1 MLYKFFNGTKLRLF
15 LSFLVLTSPS
25 IKADWFALNMTRGVT
40 DVSNEVFELHMLIF
54 WICVA
59 IGVVVF
65 SVMFYSMWAHTKKK
79 NPEPAKF
86 HENHKLEIAW
96 TIIPFLILIAMA
108 VPASKTLVKIYDDEA
123 GDINIQVT
131 GYQWKWQYRYLED
144 DVSFFS
150 NLSTDL
156 DEIYNLVPKGENYL
170 QEVDEMV
177 VIPVGKK
184 VRFLI
189 TANDVIH
196 SWWMPA
202 FAIKQDAIPGFVNT
216 AWTVVDKP
224 GIYRGKCTELCGK
237 NHGFMPIV
245 VKVVEQ
251 EEYDLWVNEK
261 KQAAIRL
268 AELTTKEWT
277 TAELME
283 RGETVYD
290 INCVACHQTEGQG
303 IAGIFPALAG
313 SDIALYEKD
322 KHIEIL
328 MEGVSGAAMNSF
340 DYLSEV
346 ELAAVITYTRQAWGN
361 AENGDGE
368 IVIPKDI
375 VDYNC
380 LLYTSPSPRDP
391 KTSRMPSSA

>member
-1 MLYKFFNGTKLRLF
+1 MFLNLF
-15 LSFLVLTSPS
+15 KYLNKKILFVILFITAPL
-25 IKADWFALNMTRGVT
+25 INADWFALNMTRGIT
-40 DVSNEVFELHMLIF
+40 DISNEVFELHMLIF

-59 IGVVVF
+59 IGVLVF
-65 SVMFYSMWAHTKKK
+65 GVMFYSMYAHTRKK
-79 NPEPAKF
+79 NPVPATF
-86 HENHKLEIAW
+86 DDNHKLEIAW

-108 VPASKTLVKIYDDEA
+108 IPASKTLIKMYDDTA

-150 NLSTDL
+150 NLATDW
-156 DEIYNLVPKGENYL
+156 DEINNLVPKGENYL

-177 VIPVGKK
+177 VIPTGKK

-216 AWTVVDKP
+216 AWTKVDVP

-251 EEYDLWVNEK
+251 DEYEEWVGIK
-261 KQAAIRL
+261 KEEAQKL

-277 TAELME
+277 TEELVS
-283 RGETVYD
+283 RGQSVYEV
-290 INCVACHQTEGQG
+290 NCVACHQTNGQG
-303 IAGIFPALAG
+303 IAGIFPALVG
-313 SDIALYEKD
+313 SDIVLNNKERN
-322 KHIEIL
+322 IEIL
-328 MEGVSGAAMNSF
+328 MEGVQGAAMNSF
-340 DYLSEV
+340 SYLSEV
-346 ELAAVITYTRQAWGN
+346 EIASVITYTRQSWGN
-361 AENGDGE
+361 DKKGDGE
-368 IVIPKDI
+368 VVVPKDI
-375 VDYNC
+375 VDYKE
-380 LLYTSPSPRDP
+380 P
-391 KTSRMPSSA
+391 KI

>member
-1 MLYKFFNGTKLRLF
+1 M
-15 LSFLVLTSPS
+15 SFKYLQNLQIKIMSALLIFSAPM
-25 IKADWFALNMTRGVT
+25 KADWFALNMTRGVT
-40 DVSNEVFELHMLIF
+40 DISNEVFELHMLIF

-65 SVMFYSMWAHTKKK
+65 GVMFYSMYAHTKKK
-79 NPEPAKF
+79 NPVAASF
-86 HENHKLEIAW
+86 HENHKVEIAW

-108 VPASKTLVKIYDDEA
+108 IPASKTLVKIYDDEA
-123 GDINIQVT
+123 GDLNIQVT
-131 GYQWKWQYRYLED
+131 GYQWKWQYNYLED

-150 NLSTDL
+150 NLSTDM
-156 DEIYNLVPKGENYL
+156 DEINNLVPKGENYL

-216 AWTVVDKP
+216 AWTKVDKP

-251 EEYDLWVNEK
+251 NEYDEWVSGK
-261 KQAAIRL
+261 KEAAMKM
-268 AELTTKEWT
+268 AELTTKDW
-277 TAELME
+277 TAEELVA
-283 RGETVYD
+283 RGESVYAV
-290 INCVACHQTEGQG
+290 NCVACHQTNGQG
-303 IAGIFPALAG
+303 IPGIFPALAG
-313 SDIALYEKD
+313 SDVVLNNKERN
-322 KHIEIL
+322 IEIL
-328 MEGVSGAAMNSF
+328 MEGVQGAAMNSF
-340 DYLSEV
+340 SYLSEV
-346 ELAAVITYTRQAWGN
+346 ELAAVITYTRQSWGN
-361 AENGDGE
+361 ENNGDGE
-368 IVIPKDI
+368 IVVPKDI
-375 VDYNC
+375 VDYKK
-380 LLYTSPSPRDP
+380 P
-391 KTSRMPSSA
+391 KI

>member
-1 MLYKFFNGTKLRLF
+1 MSYLTKSINNHIVKIFVVLF
-15 LSFLVLTSPS
+15 SYTTD
-25 IKADWFALNMTRGVT
+25 INADWSALNMTRGVT
-40 DVSNEVFELHMLIF
+40 GVSNEVFELHMLIF

-65 SVMFYSMWAHTKKK
+65 GVMFYSMYAHTKKK
-79 NPEPAKF
+79 NPVASTF
-86 HENHKLEIAW
+86 HESTKVEIAW

-108 VPASKTLVKIYDDEA
+108 IPASKTLVKIYDDEA

-144 DVSFFS
+144 DVSFFA

-184 VRFLI
+184 IRFLI

-216 AWTVVDKP
+216 AWTIVDEP
-224 GIYRGKCTELCGK
+224 GTYRGKCTELCGK

-245 VKVVEQ
+245 VKAVEQ
-251 EEYDLWVNEK
+251 EEYDQWINDK
-261 KQAAIRL
+261 KQAAMKL
-268 AELTTKEWT
+268 AELTTKNWT
-277 TAELME
+277 TEELIAK
-283 RGETVYD
+283 GQDVYAV
-290 INCVACHQTEGQG
+290 NCVACHQTNGEG
-303 IAGIFPALAG
+303 ITGIFPALAG
-313 SDIALYEKD
+313 SDIVLNNKPRN
-322 KHIEIL
+322 IEIL
-328 MEGVSGAAMNSF
+328 MEGVQGAAMNSF

-346 ELAAVITYTRQAWGN
+346 ELASVITYTRKSWGN
-361 AENGDGE
+361 DAKGDGT
-368 IVIPKDI
+368 VVLPQDI
-375 VDYNC
+375 VTYKE
-380 LLYTSPSPRDP
+380 P
-391 KTSRMPSSA
+391 KI

>member
-1 MLYKFFNGTKLRLF
+1 MFFKFLRNLNKRPSLLILLF
-15 LSFLVLTSPS
+15 AAPAVN
-25 IKADWFALNMTRGVT
+25 ADWFALNMTRGIT
-40 DVSNEVFELHMLIF
+40 DISNEVFELHMLIF

-59 IGVVVF
+59 IGALVF
-65 SVMFYSMWAHTKKK
+65 AVMFYSMWAHTKKK
-79 NPEPAKF
+79 NPVPATF

-123 GDINIQVT
+123 GDVNIQVT
-131 GYQWKWQYRYLED
+131 GYQWKWQYKYLED

-150 NLSTDL
+150 NLSTDP

-177 VIPVGKK
+177 VIPAGKK

-196 SWWMPA
+196 SWWVPA

-216 AWTVVDKP
+216 AWTVVDTP

-251 EEYDLWVNEK
+251 EEYDLWVDNKRQE
-261 KQAAIRL
+261 AIKL
-268 AELTTKEWT
+268 AELTTKDWS
-277 TAELME
+277 AEELIE
-283 RGETVYD
+283 RGQEVYEK
-290 INCVACHQTEGQG
+290 NCVSCHMAEGQG
-303 IAGIFPALAG
+303 ISGIFPALAG
-313 SDIALYEKD
+313 SEIALYDKD
-322 KHIEIL
+322 RHIEIL
-328 MEGVSGAAMNSF
+328 MEGVQGAAMNSF

-346 ELAAVITYTRQAWGN
+346 DLAAVITYSRQAWGN
-361 AENGDGE
+361 AEKGDGE
-368 IVIPKDI
+368 IVVPKDI
-375 VDYNC
+375 VDYKE
-380 LLYTSPSPRDP
+380 P
-391 KTSRMPSSA
+391 KI

>member
-1 MLYKFFNGTKLRLF
+1 M
-15 LSFLVLTSPS
+15 SFKYLHNLQSKIISALLIFSVPM
-25 IKADWFALNMTRGVT
+25 KADWLALNMTRGAT
-40 DVSNEVFELHMLIF
+40 DISNEVFELHMLIF

-65 SVMFYSMWAHTKKK
+65 GVMFYSMYAHTKKK
-79 NPEPAKF
+79 NPVAATF
-86 HENHKLEIAW
+86 HENHKVEIAW

-108 VPASKTLVKIYDDEA
+108 IPASKTLVKIYDDEA
-123 GDINIQVT
+123 GDLNIQVT
-131 GYQWKWQYRYLED
+131 GYQWKWQYNYLED

-150 NLSTDL
+150 NLSTDM
-156 DEIYNLVPKGENYL
+156 DEINNLVPKGENYL

-216 AWTVVDKP
+216 AWTKVDKP

-251 EEYDLWVNEK
+251 SEYDEWVSAK
-261 KQAAIRL
+261 RQAAMKM
-268 AELTTKEWT
+268 AELTTKDW
-277 TAELME
+277 TAEELVA
-283 RGETVYD
+283 RGESVYAV
-290 INCVACHQTEGQG
+290 NCVACHQTNGQG
-303 IAGIFPALAG
+303 IPGIFPALAG
-313 SDIALYEKD
+313 SDIVLND
-322 KHIEIL
+322 KERNIEIL
-328 MEGVSGAAMNSF
+328 MEGVQGAAMNSF
-340 DYLSEV
+340 SYLSEV
-346 ELAAVITYTRQAWGN
+346 ELAAVITYTRQSWGN
-361 AENGDGE
+361 ENNGDGE

-375 VDYNC
+375 VDYKK
-380 LLYTSPSPRDP
+380 P
-391 KTSRMPSSA
+391 KI

>member
-1 MLYKFFNGTKLRLF
+1 M
-15 LSFLVLTSPS
+15 SFKYLQNLQIKIMSALLIFSAPM
-25 IKADWFALNMTRGVT
+25 KADWFALNMTRGVT
-40 DVSNEVFELHMLIF
+40 DISNEVFELHMLIF

-65 SVMFYSMWAHTKKK
+65 GVMFYSMYAHTKKK
-79 NPEPAKF
+79 NPVAASF
-86 HENHKLEIAW
+86 HENHKVEIAW

-108 VPASKTLVKIYDDEA
+108 IPASKTLVKIYDDEA
-123 GDINIQVT
+123 GDLNIQVT
-131 GYQWKWQYRYLED
+131 GYQWKWQYNYLED

-150 NLSTDL
+150 NLSTDM
-156 DEIYNLVPKGENYL
+156 DEINNRVPKGENYL

-216 AWTVVDKP
+216 AWTKVDKP

-251 EEYDLWVNEK
+251 NEYDEWVSGK
-261 KQAAIRL
+261 KEAAMKM
-268 AELTTKEWT
+268 AELTTKDW
-277 TAELME
+277 TAEELVA
-283 RGETVYD
+283 RGESVYAV
-290 INCVACHQTEGQG
+290 NCVACHQTNGQG
-303 IAGIFPALAG
+303 IPGIFPALAG
-313 SDIALYEKD
+313 SDVVLNNKERN
-322 KHIEIL
+322 IEIL
-328 MEGVSGAAMNSF
+328 MEGVQGAAMNSF
-340 DYLSEV
+340 SYLSEV
-346 ELAAVITYTRQAWGN
+346 ELAAVITYTRQSWGN
-361 AENGDGE
+361 KENGDGE
-368 IVIPKDI
+368 IVVPKDI
-375 VDYNC
+375 VDYKK
-380 LLYTSPSPRDP
+380 P
-391 KTSRMPSSA
+391 KI

>member
-1 MLYKFFNGTKLRLF
+1 MFFRFLRNLTKSSTLLLAF
-15 LSFLVLTSPS
+15 LLVPV
-25 IKADWFALNMTRGVT
+25 INADWFALNMTRGIT
-40 DVSNEVFELHMLIF
+40 DISNEVFELHMLIF

-59 IGVVVF
+59 IGALVF

-79 NPEPAKF
+79 NPVPAKF

-131 GYQWKWQYRYLED
+131 GYQWKWQYKYLED

-177 VIPVGKK
+177 VIPAGKK

-196 SWWMPA
+196 SWWVPA

-216 AWTVVDKP
+216 AWTVVDTP

-251 EEYDLWVNEK
+251 EEYDLWVDNKRQE
-261 KQAAIRL
+261 AIRL
-268 AELTTKEWT
+268 AELTTKDWSTE
-277 TAELME
+277 ELVQ
-283 RGETVYD
+283 RGQEVYEK
-290 INCVACHQTEGQG
+290 NCAQCHMAEGQG
-303 IAGIFPALAG
+303 ISGIFPALAG
-313 SDIALYEKD
+313 SEIALYDKD
-322 KHIEIL
+322 RHIEIL
-328 MEGVSGAAMNSF
+328 MEGVQGAAMNSF

-346 ELAAVITYTRQAWGN
+346 ELAAVITYSRQAWGN
-361 AENGDGE
+361 AEKGDGE
-368 IVIPKDI
+368 VVVPKDI
-375 VDYNC
+375 VEYKE
-380 LLYTSPSPRDP
+380 P
-391 KTSRMPSSA
+391 KI

>member
-1 MLYKFFNGTKLRLF
+1 M
-15 LSFLVLTSPS
+15 SFKYLHNLQRKIISALLIFSVP
-25 IKADWFALNMTRGVT
+25 IKADWLALNMTRGAT
-40 DVSNEVFELHMLIF
+40 DISNEVFELHMLIF

-65 SVMFYSMWAHTKKK
+65 GVMFYSMYAHTKKK
-79 NPEPAKF
+79 NPVAATF
-86 HENHKLEIAW
+86 HENHKVEIAW

-108 VPASKTLVKIYDDEA
+108 IPASKTLVKIYDDEA
-123 GDINIQVT
+123 GDLNIQVT
-131 GYQWKWQYRYLED
+131 GYQWKWQYNYLED

-150 NLSTDL
+150 NLSTDM
-156 DEIYNLVPKGENYL
+156 DEINNLVPKGENYL

-216 AWTVVDKP
+216 AWTKVDKP

-251 EEYDLWVNEK
+251 SEYDEWVSGKRESAMK
-261 KQAAIRL
+261 M
-268 AELTTKEWT
+268 AELTTKDW
-277 TAELME
+277 TAEELVA
-283 RGETVYD
+283 RGESVYAV
-290 INCVACHQTEGQG
+290 NCVACHQTNGQG
-303 IAGIFPALAG
+303 ISGIFPALAG
-313 SDIALYEKD
+313 SDIVLND
-322 KHIEIL
+322 KERNIEIL
-328 MEGVSGAAMNSF
+328 MEGVQGAAMNSF
-340 DYLSEV
+340 SYLSEV
-346 ELAAVITYTRQAWGN
+346 ELAAVITYTRQSWGN
-361 AENGDGE
+361 ENNGDGE
-368 IVIPKDI
+368 IVVPKDI
-375 VDYNC
+375 VDYKK
-380 LLYTSPSPRDP
+380 P
-391 KTSRMPSSA
+391 KI

>member
-1 MLYKFFNGTKLRLF
+1 M
-15 LSFLVLTSPS
+15 SFKYLQNLQNKIISALLIFSVPM
-25 IKADWFALNMTRGVT
+25 KADWFALNMTRGVT
-40 DVSNEVFELHMLIF
+40 DISNEVFELHMLIF

-65 SVMFYSMWAHTKKK
+65 GVMFYSMYAHTKKK
-79 NPEPAKF
+79 NPVAATF
-86 HENHKLEIAW
+86 HENHKVEIAW

-108 VPASKTLVKIYDDEA
+108 IPASKTLVKIYDDEA
-123 GDINIQVT
+123 GDLNIQVT
-131 GYQWKWQYRYLED
+131 GYQWKWQYNYLED

-150 NLSTDL
+150 NLSTDM
-156 DEIYNLVPKGENYL
+156 DEINNLVPKGENYL

-216 AWTVVDKP
+216 AWTKVDKP

-251 EEYDLWVNEK
+251 SEYDEWVSGKRE
-261 KQAAIRL
+261 AAMKM
-268 AELTTKEWT
+268 AELTTKDWT
-277 TAELME
+277 TEELVA
-283 RGETVYD
+283 RGESVYAV
-290 INCVACHQTEGQG
+290 NCVACHQTNGQG
-303 IAGIFPALAG
+303 ISGIFPALAG
-313 SDIALYEKD
+313 SDIVLND
-322 KHIEIL
+322 KERNIEIL
-328 MEGVSGAAMNSF
+328 MEGVQGAAMNSF
-340 DYLSEV
+340 SYLSEV
-346 ELAAVITYTRQAWGN
+346 ELAAVITYTRQSWGN
-361 AENGDGE
+361 ENNGDGE
-368 IVIPKDI
+368 IVVPKDI
-375 VDYNC
+375 VDYKK
-380 LLYTSPSPRDP
+380 P
-391 KTSRMPSSA
+391 KI

>member
-1 MLYKFFNGTKLRLF
+1 MFLNLF
-15 LSFLVLTSPS
+15 KYLNKKILFVILFITAPL
-25 IKADWFALNMTRGVT
+25 INADWFALNMTRGIT
-40 DVSNEVFELHMLIF
+40 DISNEVFELHMLIF

-59 IGVVVF
+59 IGVLVF
-65 SVMFYSMWAHTKKK
+65 GVMFYSMYAHTRKK
-79 NPEPAKF
+79 NPVPATF
-86 HENHKLEIAW
+86 DDNHKLEIAW

-108 VPASKTLVKIYDDEA
+108 IPASKTLIKMYDDTA

-150 NLSTDL
+150 NLATDW
-156 DEIYNLVPKGENYL
+156 DEINNLVPKGENYL

-177 VIPVGKK
+177 VIPTGKK

-216 AWTVVDKP
+216 AWTKVDVP

-251 EEYDLWVNEK
+251 DEYEEWVGIK
-261 KQAAIRL
+261 KEEAQKL

-277 TAELME
+277 AEELVS
-283 RGETVYD
+283 RGQSVYEV
-290 INCVACHQTEGQG
+290 NCVACHQTNGQG
-303 IAGIFPALAG
+303 ITGIFPALVG
-313 SDIALYEKD
+313 SDIVLND
-322 KHIEIL
+322 KERNIEIL
-328 MEGVSGAAMNSF
+328 MEGVQGAAMNSF
-340 DYLSEV
+340 SYLSEV
-346 ELAAVITYTRQAWGN
+346 EIASVITYTRQSWGN
-361 AENGDGE
+361 DKKGDGE
-368 IVIPKDI
+368 VVVPKDI
-375 VDYNC
+375 VY
-380 LLYTSPSPRDP
+380 YKEP
-391 KTSRMPSSA
+391 KI

>member
-1 MLYKFFNGTKLRLF
+1 MFLNLF
-15 LSFLVLTSPS
+15 KYLNKKILFVILFITAPL
-25 IKADWFALNMTRGVT
+25 INADWFALNMTRGIT
-40 DVSNEVFELHMLIF
+40 DISNEVFELHMLIF

-59 IGVVVF
+59 IGVLVF
-65 SVMFYSMWAHTKKK
+65 GVMFYSMYAHTRKK
-79 NPEPAKF
+79 NPVPATF
-86 HENHKLEIAW
+86 DDNHKLEIAW

-108 VPASKTLVKIYDDEA
+108 IPASKTLIKMYDDTA

-150 NLSTDL
+150 NLATDW
-156 DEIYNLVPKGENYL
+156 DEINNLVPKGENYL

-177 VIPVGKK
+177 VIPTGKK

-216 AWTVVDKP
+216 AWTKVDVP

-251 EEYDLWVNEK
+251 DEYEEWVEIK
-261 KQAAIRL
+261 KEEAQKL

-277 TAELME
+277 TEELVS
-283 RGETVYD
+283 RGQSVYEV
-290 INCVACHQTEGQG
+290 NCVACHQTNGQG
-303 IAGIFPALAG
+303 IAGIFPALVG
-313 SDIALYEKD
+313 SDIVLNNKERN
-322 KHIEIL
+322 IEIL
-328 MEGVSGAAMNSF
+328 MEGVQGAAMNSF
-340 DYLSEV
+340 SYLSEV
-346 ELAAVITYTRQAWGN
+346 EIASVITYTRQSWGN
-361 AENGDGE
+361 DKKGDGE
-368 IVIPKDI
+368 VVVPKDI
-375 VDYNC
+375 VDYKE
-380 LLYTSPSPRDP
+380 P
-391 KTSRMPSSA
+391 KI